1 MQRVSVSTNPLALLP
16 SLCYSLFVP
25 SIACIPMTSKSK
37 HDFLLSLLT
46 PEQVEALGRVQD
58 VLEEDPLYLE
68 RRNEEEKE
76 DA

>member
-1 MQRVSVSTNPLALLP
+1 MA
-16 SLCYSLFVP
+16 
-25 SIACIPMTSKSK
+25 SKSK

-68 RRNEEEKE
+68 RCNKEEKE